1 MASVRFFLGVLG
13 KGENLIPRLW
23 LATMPLSAL
32 PPSPFGH
39 PRTKNLEPVAYV
51 RCRRRHVVEPE
62 LCGESHFKEDNN
74 VGAGEVRVKRV
85 ASIFSRG
92 R

>member
-32 PPSPFGH
+32 PPSPFGD

-51 RCRRRHVVEPE
+51 RWRRRHVVEPE
-62 LCGESHFKEDNN
+62 LCGESYFKEDNN
-74 VGAGEVRVKRV
+74 VSAEEARAEGVD
-85 ASIFSRG
+85 SIFSRG